1 MKETIVQKMKSDIIM
16 IDIRMNTNL
25 DKWYK
30 IAETGVIDEETA
42 KKLRKLMRGDPKEF
56 KKKDKKLKKKFKKL
70 FIKRLQQIHNII
82 IGYTK
87 DMWVDRTQAIKHYL
101 KTLRIR
107 EEINNAKKEAMK
119 KRKKK
124 REKKEEQENQEIDL
138 KLSEHQ
144 EESDPSDKKAET
156 REDRM

>member
-1 MKETIVQKMKSDIIM
+1 
-16 IDIRMNTNL
+16 
-25 DKWYK
+25 
-30 IAETGVIDEETA
+30 
-42 KKLRKLMRGDPKEF
+42 
-56 KKKDKKLKKKFKKL
+56 
-70 FIKRLQQIHNII
+70 
-82 IGYTK
+82 
-87 DMWVDRTQAIKHYL
+87 MWVNRTQAIKHYL
-101 KTLRIR
+101 KISGIR

-144 EESDPSDKKAET
+144 EESDPSDKEAET